1 MLLSIKEIFATSF
14 LISLFVLSNDF
25 SAQTPLVLELR
36 TEIRA
41 PDKWEMVWDIATGD
55 TKIVGVFMEHYRKD
69 GYLELQKEYKLYCKC
84 SGVWEDMAAKRNL
97 PPSAAYI
104 PLKLNYALKP
114 CIEAE
119 YLFNRMNGFSDDA
132 GNHISDLKTLYGEKD
147 GFNSFLYDLRVFVRL
162 IENHDVRPFAAV
174 TNHSAHIEHRI
185 VSGETLYSISTLY
198 KVSIS
203 RIQNANGMG
212 DSIVI
217 NAGQK
222 LRIPN

>member
-1 MLLSIKEIFATSF
+1 MLLSIKEIFATC
-14 LISLFVLSNDF
+14 LIISLFVLSNDF
-25 SAQTPLVLELR
+25 SAQTTLVLELR

-41 PDKWEMVWDIATGD
+41 PDKWEMVWDIATRD
-55 TKIVGVFMEHYRKD
+55 SKIVGVFMEHYRKD
-69 GYLELQKEYKLYCKC
+69 GYVALQKEYKLYCMC
-84 SGVWEDMAAKRNL
+84 SGIWEDMAAKRDL

-114 CIEAE
+114 CLEAE
-119 YLFNRMNGFSDDA
+119 SLFNEMSSFSEDA
-132 GNHISDLKTLYGEKD
+132 GNHISDLTTLYGKNE
-147 GFNSFLYDLRVFVRL
+147 GFNLFLYDLRVFVRL
-162 IENHDVRPFAAV
+162 IENHDVRPLATV
-174 TNHSAHIEHRI
+174 VSHKAHIEHRI
-185 VSGETLYSISTLY
+185 VSGETLYSVSMLY

-212 DSIVI
+212 NSTVI